1 MNRMGLVGIALALVG
16 VAVLVGYAQTA
27 SAIDTGE
34 KFTLV
39 APVTDERGAQR
50 PEHGR
55 SVRVRRASPE
65 SRRGRASAVPSMGV
79 CTTTKHA
86 GR

>member
-27 SAIDTGE
+27 SAIDAGE
-34 KFTLV
+34 FTLV